1 MWLSTD
7 SKKLEKSFKDI
18 KEGSKSENKGTPSGK
33 VEENSG
39 VEFPGESIEPY
50 VGTSLNFGDKDFN
63 DDELVLVEVGIGKFA
78 Y

>member
-1 MWLSTD
+1 MFVAGN
-7 SKKLEKSFKDI
+7 LEA
-18 KEGSKSENKGTPSGK
+18 
-33 VEENSG
+33 NSG

-63 DDELVLVEVGIGKFA
+63 DDELIFVEVGVTKFA